1 MKIQLETGF
10 GQNVI
15 RAYEPGK
22 ITVNQQVYTRSLV
35 VTPVQIDDW
44 APETFAALNCAHFEA
59 IAALGAEVVIIG
71 TGARQRFPDAEVLAP
86 LVRAGIGYEI
96 MDTGAACRTYNI
108 LVNDGR
114 RVAAALLMIE
124 EE

>member
-1 MKIQLETGF
+1 MKIQLETGS

-15 RAYEPGK
+15 RAYEPGRV
-22 ITVNQQVYTRSLV
+22 TVSQQVYTRSLII
-35 VTPVQIDDW
+35 TPGRVEDW
-44 APETFAALNCAHFEA
+44 PPETFAALTSAHFEA
-59 IAALGAEVVIIG
+59 LAALEAEVVIIG
-71 TGARQRFPDAEVLAP
+71 TGARQRFPDAELLAP
-86 LVRAGIGYEI
+86 LVRAGIGYEV

-108 LVNDGR
+108 LVSDGR